1 MTRREYHKCDGGGGI
16 ARGDVDSADGG
27 QRLVQLVQPGDV
39 ACSVAGLLIYVS
51 MLIVGRP
58 IKKDPNRRTHS
69 GIVVEEEDDEE
80 FIGGGGEAWMSLAG
94 QHHQDG
100 AYGTFTNKD
109 RSA

>member
-1 MTRREYHKCDGGGGI
+1 MVVGASLGEMLIPLTVANVSFNWYSPVTFLYI
-16 ARGDVDSADGG
+16 
-27 QRLVQLVQPGDV
+27 LL

-51 MLIVGRP
+51 MLVVGRP
-58 IKKDPNRRTHS
+58 IKKDPNHRTHS